1 MLEWFDAV
9 ASGFPVSFVDPAKPE
24 GLPDSRFRAYEGRL
38 DYVPVAMSE
47 VFVLGHALPLTALCT
62 SQGYLLVADL
72 RTTAGRGIAFDAQ
85 GAWRMP
91 YRPMALRLLPFLA
104 KADGTLWRIEEQFG
118 QSDGAVSVSPDHVK
132 KALLG
137 FAKSLQRANQLLAD
151 ALDAGLMQIDPEDHS
166 SREPAQ
172 LRPSLTPTTLTLKTA
187 ASCRLVEII
196 RFSQRGKL
204 QSPQTRADAI
214 SRVWKNQ
221 MNLRADQLLSFD
233 EMISFKFTQT

>member
-1 MLEWFDAV
+1 MRDWFDAV
-9 ASGFPVSFVDPAKPE
+9 ASGLPVLSVDPAKPE
-24 GLPDSRFRAYEGRL
+24 GLPDSRFRALEGRL

-47 VFVLGHALPLTALCT
+47 VFVLGHALPLSALCT
-62 SQGYLLVADL
+62 AQGYLLVADL
-72 RTTAGRGIAFDAQ
+72 RATSGRAIAFDAQ

-104 KADGTLWRIEEQFG
+104 KADGTLWRIIEQSG
-118 QSDGAVSVSPDHVK
+118 QSDGAVNVSPDHVQ

-137 FAKSLQRANQLLAD
+137 FAKSLQRANQLLAG
-151 ALDAGLMQIDPEDHS
+151 ALDAGLMQIDPEDDD
-166 SREPAQ
+166 SREPAH
-172 LRPSLTPTTLTLKTA
+172 LRPTSTQTAINLKSA
-187 ASCRLVEII
+187 QSCRLVEVI

-204 QSPQTRADAI
+204 HSPKTRADAI

-233 EMISFKFTQT
+233 EMISFKFTKT